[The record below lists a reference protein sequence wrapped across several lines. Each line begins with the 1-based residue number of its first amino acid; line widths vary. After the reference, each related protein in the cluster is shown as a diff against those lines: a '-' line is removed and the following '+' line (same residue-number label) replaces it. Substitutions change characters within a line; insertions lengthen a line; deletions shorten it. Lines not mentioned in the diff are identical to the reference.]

1 MTAPIIAYYRVST
14 QGQGR
19 FGPGLEAQRGAIA
32 SFAATEAMH
41 AALEFTEVE
50 TGRGVD
56 ALDKR
61 PQLAA
66 ALKAAKKLNAP
77 IVVAKLD
84 RLSRDMRFISELMT
98 QRVVF
103 IVAAFGPNVDPFML
117 HIYAAPAEKE
127 RAALISE
134 LTKAALAATKQRG
147 LKLGNQKQAAATKA
161 AAAAR
166 DASLEGTLR
175 ELGGRS
181 YHAIAAELTRRAI
194 ATPYGRAAWNAMT
207 VMRAMKRLGI
217 ANSGRV

>member
-117 HIYAAPAEKE
+117 HIYDALAEKE
-127 RAALISE
+127 RALISE

-207 VMRAMKRLGI
+207 VMRAMKQLGI